1 LAGAS
6 APPERPRLQPDGAI
20 RAFRADEPQ
29 EVRVNGKLTPEW
41 LQQQATIYAARIRM
55 ANDLRYAEQA
65 VARGETDGVLA
76 TVLLRPDGKNGGTI
90 NLVARPGFYRILEWF
105 VRKLLPGAT
114 FVLPPTAPKFM
125 GYSSGLQ
132 AYTHEVARD

>member
-1 LAGAS
+1 M
-6 APPERPRLQPDGAI
+6 
-20 RAFRADEPQ
+20 RADQPP

-41 LQQQATIYAARIRM
+41 LQQQATIYAVRIRM

-65 VARGETDGVLA
+65 VARDETESAVA
-76 TVLLRPDGKNGGTI
+76 TVLLRPDGRNGGTI

-105 VRKLLPGAT
+105 VRKLLPNAT
-114 FVLPPTAPKFM
+114 FVPPPKAPAFM

-132 AYTHEVARD
+132 AYTREVARG